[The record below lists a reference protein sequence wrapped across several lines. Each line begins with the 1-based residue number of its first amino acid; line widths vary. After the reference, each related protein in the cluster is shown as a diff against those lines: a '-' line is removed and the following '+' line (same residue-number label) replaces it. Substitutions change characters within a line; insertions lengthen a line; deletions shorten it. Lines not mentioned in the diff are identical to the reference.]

1 MIPLRKTVTN
11 IDKERMVITMYA
23 IERLAARLRDVPKQ
37 IGVTTGRV
45 VSVDPLVVSVGEL
58 FLARYPRLYYT
69 AGMRV
74 EVGDEVIVI
83 ASQDNQYF
91 YCVGKAARA

>member
-1 MIPLRKTVTN
+1 M
-11 IDKERMVITMYA
+11 
-23 IERLAARLRDVPKQ
+23 
-37 IGVTTGRV
+37 
-45 VSVDPLVVSVGEL
+45 S
-58 FLARYPRLYYT
+58 F
-69 AGMRV
+69 

>member
-1 MIPLRKTVTN
+1 
-11 IDKERMVITMYA
+11 MYA
-23 IERLAARLRDVPKQ
+23 IERLAARLRDAPKQ

-69 AGMRV
+69 AGMSF